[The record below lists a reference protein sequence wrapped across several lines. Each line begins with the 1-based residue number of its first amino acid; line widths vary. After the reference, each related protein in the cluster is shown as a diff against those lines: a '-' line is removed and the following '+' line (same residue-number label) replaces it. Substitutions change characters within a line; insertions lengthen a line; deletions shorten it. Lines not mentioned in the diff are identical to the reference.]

1 MAPYHHRCS
10 ELSVADGCILWGS
23 RVIVPST
30 GRQIVLDQLHECHLG
45 ISRMK
50 SLARC
55 YVWWP
60 KIENDIEHLVQ
71 NCHTCQLHRPTPP
84 KVPLHTWEYPQ
95 RPWSRI
101 HIDHAGLFM
110 GHTLLIIVDA
120 YSKWIE
126 AFIVPSTSTETTVKI
141 LRSLFATHGL
151 PEHLVSDNGSGF
163 TSQQFKQFMA
173 DNGIKHSCTSP
184 YHPSSNGLA
193 ERAVQTVKQGISK
206 LEGTIQFRLSR
217 FLLTYRIT
225 PQTSTGLAPSELLM
239 GRRLRTRHDQ
249 LHPDTTQRVLQK
261 QETTPISKKVKKFS
275 TIQFRLSRF
284 LLTYRITPQT
294 STGLAPSELLMGRRL
309 CTRHD
314 QLHPDTTQR
323 VLQRVLQ
330 KQETTPISK
339 KVKKFSVGDLAY
351 ARNYTG
357 GEKWIPVTIT
367 KITGPVSYVVSL
379 NNGTTMRRHLDQHQ
393 KRYNAQMMDTS
404 NSASTITSPDFE
416 DYGPTF
422 APTQTEIHA
431 PIQPSLQSNVPVV
444 PTLRRSTR
452 Q

>member
-23 RVIVPST
+23 RVIVPLT

-249 LHPDTTQRVLQK
+249 LHPDTTQRVLQ
-261 QETTPISKKVKKFS
+261 
-275 TIQFRLSRF
+275 
-284 LLTYRITPQT
+284 
-294 STGLAPSELLMGRRL
+294 
-309 CTRHD
+309 
-314 QLHPDTTQR
+314 
-323 VLQRVLQ
+323 RVLQ

-367 KITGPVSYVVSL
+367 KITGPNEVI
-379 NNGTTMRRHLDQHQ
+379 HLINQLS
-393 KRYNAQMMDTS
+393 TS
-404 NSASTITSPDFE
+404 IITAE
-416 DYGPTF
+416 
-422 APTQTEIHA
+422 
-431 PIQPSLQSNVPVV
+431 
-444 PTLRRSTR
+444 
-452 Q
+452 